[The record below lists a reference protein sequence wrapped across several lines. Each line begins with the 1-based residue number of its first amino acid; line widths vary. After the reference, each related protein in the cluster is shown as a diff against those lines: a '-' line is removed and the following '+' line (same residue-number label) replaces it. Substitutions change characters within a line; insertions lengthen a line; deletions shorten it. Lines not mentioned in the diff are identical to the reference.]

1 MGFKDKLLGPSPP
14 GNGLYK
20 DKDALRTATKPES
33 PPPSYNPEDLITPL
47 TNLNLAQPTAQQPP
61 SIDQCITHLK
71 LLTALA
77 NLRED
82 ISTAESLFGLSD
94 SLAEKLSD
102 QDKQEVL
109 PKIREKRWQVYV
121 SRAVERFRV
130 WWEKCLPSSGR
141 MLQQQDLSTQGHF
154 DLITQ
159 EGKVIN
165 WGPDRAPPLDV
176 LMVLHSFMLNPR
188 AFFEDCIRQGKM
200 DVWATGLPWQL
211 INTCIDNSSFD
222 YVAIDEARS
231 NFEQMTGLAW
241 DNLHDPPAGL
251 VPCPRGH
258 PIYCPWTDAF
268 VGDPK
273 RPFEQG
279 KGYADRSFT
288 ATCEQCNFTTNHEIL
303 KLQKFRRDLQ
313 ALLKDDV
320 PMPGTILSQDGKP
333 DKALKSDLRR
343 HEMFFP
349 NRIIIAGLKTLLIEV
364 TDNIQVGKST
374 VMDIRD
380 AIDRA
385 IRDPSLVRKANG
397 TFSTTLLRK
406 EKIAIRRMMSRYWD
420 NWSPFALDLVGA
432 VMRQGTFV
440 EKMANIDWIHSP
452 ALASTMARLIKKYQT
467 FFLIMAGNPNHVAV
481 PTLDVDLAWHT
492 HQLSPARY
500 YSYSVAKTN
509 VFIDHDDKIEETK
522 LSDAFKWT
530 SRMYQKLTGGEI
542 YSECTCWYCEA
553 IRESHTSTAGR
564 LFSSSDRNAQT
575 ALNQLHDNPGVSGDP
590 NKNAHIS
597 AHNAVKTD
605 SAAASTAA
613 AVKAAQLEASYQKA
627 CRRAKKRGRDPPVRD
642 DYMFGYYAWGY
653 PLYYPGLFYAP
664 YMAPIAITGDMYPCN
679 PSCMSATEGVA
690 GNCCQGTCG
699 AGVAAGGSCG
709 GASGACAGGSAG
721 GCGGGGCG
729 GGGCGGGGGGCG
741 GGGGGGCGGGGGN

>member
-1 MGFKDKLLGPSPP
+1 MNEPQPYSTPRSTKRHDITNMGLKDDHLSTPTNP
-14 GNGLYK
+14 
-20 DKDALRTATKPES
+20 DF
-33 PPPSYNPEDLITPL
+33 PPPSYDPEDLITPL
-47 TNLNLAQPTAQQPP
+47 TNLNLDQPSAQQPP
-61 SIDQCITHLK
+61 SIDQCIAHLK

-82 ISTAESLFGLSD
+82 ISTSESLFGLSD
-94 SLAEKLSD
+94 SLTDKLPD
-102 QDKQEVL
+102 QYKQEVL

-121 SRAVERFRV
+121 FRAVERFRV
-130 WWEKCLPSSGR
+130 WWEKCLPSSAR
-141 MLQQQDLSTQGHF
+141 MLQQKDLSSHGHF

-159 EGKVIN
+159 KGRVIN
-165 WGPDRAPPLDV
+165 WGADRAPPLDV

-188 AFFEDCIRQGKM
+188 TFFEDCIRQGKM
-200 DVWATGLPWQL
+200 DVWVTGLPWAL
-211 INTCIDNSSFD
+211 INSCIDNSSFD
-222 YVAIDEARS
+222 YVATDEARS
-231 NFEQMTGLAW
+231 NFEQMTGFAW
-241 DNLHDPPAGL
+241 DNLHDPSTAKVL
-251 VPCPRGH
+251 CPRGH
-258 PIYCPWTDAF
+258 WIDCPWTDAF
-268 VGDPK
+268 LDDPK

-279 KGYADRSFT
+279 RGYADRSFT
-288 ATCEQCNFTTNHEIL
+288 ATCAQCNFTTNHEIL

-320 PMPGTILSQDGKP
+320 PMPGTILSLEGRP
-333 DKALKSDLRR
+333 EKALKPDLKR

-349 NRIIIAGLKTLLIEV
+349 NRIIIAGLKTLLIEA

-374 VMDIRD
+374 VIDIRD
-380 AIDRA
+380 AFDRA
-385 IRDPSLVRKANG
+385 IRDASLVRKANN
-397 TFSTTLLRK
+397 TTISSTLLPK
-406 EKIAIRRMMSRYWD
+406 EKIAIRRMMSRYWE
-420 NWSPFALDLVGA
+420 NSSPFALDLVGA

-452 ALASTMARLIKKYQT
+452 ALHSTMARLIKKYQT
-467 FFLIMAGNPNHVAV
+467 FFLIMARNPNHVAV

-509 VFIDHDDKIEETK
+509 IFIDHDDKIEENK

-553 IRESHTSTAGR
+553 IRESHTSTTGR

-575 ALNQLHDNPGVSGDP
+575 ALNRLHDNTDVSADP
-590 NKNAHIS
+590 NKTPHIS

-605 SAAASTAA
+605 SAATRTAA

-627 CRRAKKRGRDPPVRD
+627 CRRAKKRGRDPPTRDD
-642 DYMFGYYAWGY
+642 DYMFSYYAWGY

-664 YMAPIAITGDMYPCN
+664 YMAPVAITGSMYPCN
-679 PSCMSATEGVA
+679 PSCMSATQGAA

-699 AGVAAGGSCG
+699 AGMAAGGSCG
-709 GASGACAGGSAG
+709 GASGGCAGGSAG
-721 GCGGGGCG
+721 KYCE
-729 GGGCGGGGGGCG
+729 
-741 GGGGGGCGGGGGN
+741 